1 MARYDDLNTTAI
13 GYATLVSTILLLII
27 ILLVRSL
34 CYYWVEGEADRKL
47 ADTHYVEADAAI
59 GDQRARLS
67 GYGKEMVTVTVGE
80 GAEAKAEEVQR
91 LHIPL
96 EDAQRLLLGELAS
109 QHADGESD
117 DAGDGHSDEHGD
129 DEHEGHDNNE
139 NKPDDKDA

>member
-1 MARYDDLNTTAI
+1 MARYDDLNSTAI

-47 ADTHYVEADAAI
+47 ADTHYVEADAEI

-67 GYGKEMVTVTVGE
+67 GYGKEMVTITVGE
-80 GAEAKAEEVQR
+80 GTEAKAEEVER

-96 EDAQRLLLGELAS
+96 ADAQRLLLGELS
-109 QHADGESD
+109 SEDSDGNSH
-117 DAGDGHSDEHGD
+117 DAEDGHNEDAHGD
-129 DEHEGHDNNE
+129 DESHDDGDH
-139 NKPDDKDA
+139 KTDDKDA